1 MEEERGG
8 TGHPKLV
15 LTLAE
20 ARLDLD
26 TGFSA
31 LGWHIEGNDKK
42 KKKLA
47 AEMWPSWP
55 MGYLQRDSELFL
67 VGVDQATAMATQK
80 LLEPGT
86 MHTDSYSA
94 N

>member
-1 MEEERGG
+1 
-8 TGHPKLV
+8 
-15 LTLAE
+15 
-20 ARLDLD
+20 
-26 TGFSA
+26 
-31 LGWHIEGNDKK
+31 
-42 KKKLA
+42 
-47 AEMWPSWP
+47 

>member
-1 MEEERGG
+1 M
-8 TGHPKLV
+8 
-15 LTLAE
+15 
-20 ARLDLD
+20 
-26 TGFSA
+26 
-31 LGWHIEGNDKK
+31 I

-86 MHTDSYSA
+86 MHTDNYSA